1 MGYGILQSYGLSL
14 LTKLVD
20 AKTYGLLQVMGSYR
34 DGLLQSRLYLS
45 FQAVGFNTSNL
56 CG

>member
-34 DGLLQSRLYLS
+34 DGLLQSRLY
-45 FQAVGFNTSNL
+45 FE
-56 CG
+56 